1 MVDYNDVR
9 PQFKAIESEQDL
21 TKLSAA
27 ENKKALLHPTRIAE
41 ISRYILDHFD
51 QKTHRL
57 TGKGFNA
64 MFAVSS
70 VDAAKAYYQELQNRQ
85 KDSEKPLKIAT
96 IFSYAANE
104 SQVAIGEIDDE
115 SFSPA
120 NLADITS
127 KEFLSSCI
135 ADYNQLFGTNFTING
150 NDFQNYYR
158 DLAKRV
164 KNREVD
170 LLIVVGM
177 FLTGFDAPTLNTLF
191 VDKNLRY
198 HGLIQAFSRTNRIY
212 DATKSFGNIVT
223 FRDLEKATTDA
234 IKLFGKTETA
244 EVLLERSYQE
254 YMTGFTEAGEEQ
266 KGYMAVVQEL
276 QEKFPDPQAIIK
288 EHDKKEFVSLFGQ
301 FLRLD
306 NILQNYDDF
315 MSLRAL
321 QELDII
327 DDKAVE
333 AFKERFHVD
342 DETLEEL
349 SRLDIPSTR
358 EIQDYRSTY
367 NDIKSWYEN
376 ERRNQEDS
384 ESKVDWDSIVF
395 EVELLKSQEINLD
408 YILELI
414 FETNKKV
421 SDKDELVTEITR
433 TIRASLGNRA
443 KEDLIVAFIHDS
455 DLNSFDDKSDIIEQF
470 FIFAQGEQKREAD
483 ELIQIE
489 GLNEQ
494 SAKRY
499 IQASLKHE
507 YASENGNDLNEALP
521 KMSPLNPQYRTKKQ
535 TVFQKISR
543 FVEKFKGIGG
553 DI

>member
-1 MVDYNDVR
+1 
-9 PQFKAIESEQDL
+9 
-21 TKLSAA
+21 
-27 ENKKALLHPTRIAE
+27 
-41 ISRYILDHFD
+41 
-51 QKTHRL
+51 
-57 TGKGFNA
+57 

-115 SFSPA
+115 NFSLA
-120 NLADITS
+120 DLADITS

-276 QEKFPDPQAIIK
+276 QEKFPNPQAIIK

-376 ERRNQEDS
+376 ERRNQADS

-433 TIRASLGNRA
+433 TIRASFGNRA

-470 FIFAQGEQKREAD
+470 FIFAQGEQRREAD

-553 DI
+553 DL